1 MYGLRNNTFTDPK
14 IHSYNVMFNARE
26 MTAVQAHKFLTKL
39 RVIAQKCK
47 LSWILFMEDDV
58 ECRGPITTC
67 PEGDANGLVTN
78 GKLKPIF

>member
-1 MYGLRNNTFTDPK
+1 
-14 IHSYNVMFNARE
+14 MFNARE
-26 MTAVQAHKFLTKL
+26 MTAVQAHKFLSKL

-47 LSWILFMEDDV
+47 LSWLLFMEDDV
-58 ECRGPITTC
+58 ECRGPTC